1 MDCVFGKENF
11 MFSSIM
17 IFILAGLAEIG
28 GGYFVW
34 QWCGS
39 DDVGSTVV
47 KKSGVLF
54 SVLLFKKTIIF
65 REKKWKTVEELISIC
80 YFNI

>member
-65 REKKWKTVEELISIC
+65 WEKKWKTVEELISIC

>member
-1 MDCVFGKENF
+1 MDCVFGKESF

-47 KKSGVLF
+47 KKSKILF
-54 SVLLFKKTIIF
+54 SVLLFKKIIIF
-65 REKKWKTVEELISIC
+65 
-80 YFNI
+80 

>member
-47 KKSGVLF
+47 KSL
-54 SVLLFKKTIIF
+54 
-65 REKKWKTVEELISIC
+65 EY
-80 YFNI
+80 YFQCFYLRKQ

>member
-34 QWCGS
+34 QWCGP

-47 KKSGVLF
+47 KRLKY
-54 SVLLFKKTIIF
+54 
-65 REKKWKTVEELISIC
+65 
-80 YFNI
+80 YFQYFYLRK

>member
-1 MDCVFGKENF
+1 
-11 MFSSIM
+11 MFTSIM

-28 GGYFVW
+28 GDYLVW

-47 KKSGVLF
+47 KKSKILF
-54 SVLLFKKTIIF
+54 SVLLFKKIIIF
-65 REKKWKTVEELISIC
+65 
-80 YFNI
+80 

>member
-47 KKSGVLF
+47 KK
-54 SVLLFKKTIIF
+54 
-65 REKKWKTVEELISIC
+65 
-80 YFNI
+80 Y

>member
-65 REKKWKTVEELISIC
+65 
-80 YFNI
+80 

>member
-1 MDCVFGKENF
+1 MDCVFGKENV

-28 GGYFVW
+28 GGYLVW

-47 KKSGVLF
+47 KSLKY
-54 SVLLFKKTIIF
+54 
-65 REKKWKTVEELISIC
+65 
-80 YFNI
+80 YFQYFYLRK

>member
-17 IFILAGLAEIG
+17 IFILACLAEIG

-65 REKKWKTVEELISIC
+65 
-80 YFNI
+80 

>member
-54 SVLLFKKTIIF
+54 SVLLFKKIIMF
-65 REKKWKTVEELISIC
+65 
-80 YFNI
+80 

>member
-47 KKSGVLF
+47 KKSVVLF
-54 SVLLFKKTIIF
+54 SVHLSKKTIIF
-65 REKKWKTVEELISIC
+65 
-80 YFNI
+80 

>member
-1 MDCVFGKENF
+1 MDCVFGKENV

-47 KKSGVLF
+47 KKSKILF
-54 SVLLFKKTIIF
+54 SVLLFKKIIIF
-65 REKKWKTVEELISIC
+65 WEKKWKTVEELISIC
-80 YFNI
+80 YFSI

>member
-11 MFSSIM
+11 LFSSIM

-65 REKKWKTVEELISIC
+65 
-80 YFNI
+80 

>member
-11 MFSSIM
+11 MISSIM

-65 REKKWKTVEELISIC
+65 
-80 YFNI
+80 

>member
-34 QWCGS
+34 QWCWS

-47 KKSGVLF
+47 KKSKILF
-54 SVLLFKKTIIF
+54 SVLLFKKIIIF
-65 REKKWKTVEELISIC
+65 
-80 YFNI
+80 

>member
-1 MDCVFGKENF
+1 MNCVFGKENF

-65 REKKWKTVEELISIC
+65 
-80 YFNI
+80 

>member
-1 MDCVFGKENF
+1 

-39 DDVGSTVV
+39 DDVCSTVV
-47 KKSGVLF
+47 KRLKY
-54 SVLLFKKTIIF
+54 
-65 REKKWKTVEELISIC
+65 
-80 YFNI
+80 YFQYFYLSK

>member
-1 MDCVFGKENF
+1 MIKVWILVSQTFNF
-11 MFSSIM
+11 LFYGYNIRWIAYVMFTSIM

-28 GGYFVW
+28 GGYLVW

-47 KKSGVLF
+47 KKSKILF
-54 SVLLFKKTIIF
+54 SVLLFKKIIIF
-65 REKKWKTVEELISIC
+65 
-80 YFNI
+80 

>member
-65 REKKWKTVEELISIC
+65 REKK
-80 YFNI
+80 

>member
-1 MDCVFGKENF
+1 MIKVWILVSQTFNF
-11 MFSSIM
+11 LFYGYNIRW
-17 IFILAGLAEIG
+17 IAYLAEIG

-47 KKSGVLF
+47 KKSKILF
-54 SVLLFKKTIIF
+54 SVLLFKKIIIF
-65 REKKWKTVEELISIC
+65 
-80 YFNI
+80 

>member
-47 KKSGVLF
+47 KKPGVLF

-65 REKKWKTVEELISIC
+65 
-80 YFNI
+80 

>member
-1 MDCVFGKENF
+1 

-28 GGYFVW
+28 GGCLGW

-47 KKSGVLF
+47 KKSKILF
-54 SVLLFKKTIIF
+54 SVLLFKKIIIF
-65 REKKWKTVEELISIC
+65 
-80 YFNI
+80 

>member
-17 IFILAGLAEIG
+17 IFILADLAEIG

-65 REKKWKTVEELISIC
+65 
-80 YFNI
+80 

>member
-39 DDVGSTVV
+39 DDVGYTVV
-47 KKSGVLF
+47 KKSKILF
-54 SVLLFKKTIIF
+54 SVLLFKKIIIF
-65 REKKWKTVEELISIC
+65 WEKKWKTVEELISIC
-80 YFNI
+80 YFSI

>member
-1 MDCVFGKENF
+1 MDCVFGKEKF

-65 REKKWKTVEELISIC
+65 
-80 YFNI
+80 

>member
-28 GGYFVW
+28 GGYLVW

-39 DDVGSTVV
+39 DDVGAAVV
-47 KKSGVLF
+47 KKAEALF
-54 SVLLFKKTIIF
+54 SVLLFKKIIMF
-65 REKKWKTVEELISIC
+65 
-80 YFNI
+80 

>member
-28 GGYFVW
+28 GDYFVW

-65 REKKWKTVEELISIC
+65 
-80 YFNI
+80 